1 MVQRIEMY
9 FKNQIQIDHLGSST
23 DIPKYTKLNPLDG
36 IIDVGEG
43 VNETDALIGKVMVS
57 GLSQKKTKQ
66 DTVYRDGSTL
76 WQSFGTW

>member
-1 MVQRIEMY
+1 M
-9 FKNQIQIDHLGSST
+9 
-23 DIPKYTKLNPLDG
+23 DG

-66 DTVYRDGSTL
+66 DTVYRDRSTL
-76 WQSFGTW
+76 WQSFRTWYSGSSYDDFKYSQGRFT